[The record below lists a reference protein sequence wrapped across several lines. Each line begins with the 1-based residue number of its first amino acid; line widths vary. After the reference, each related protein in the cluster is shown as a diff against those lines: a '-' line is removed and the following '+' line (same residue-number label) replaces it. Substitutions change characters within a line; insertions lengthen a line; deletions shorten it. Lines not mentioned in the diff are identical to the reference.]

1 MDIMHAKR
9 KAAIF
14 TLSRQQKITPN
25 CNGGREPCGA
35 REAAAAGKQ
44 GGRLPGGFFSLC
56 TCVRADHQ
64 ELLNPGFVL
73 FRQRGEHGYCC

>member
-1 MDIMHAKR
+1 MQREKLV
-9 KAAIF
+9 IF

-25 CNGGREPCGA
+25 CDREGAVRRGA

-44 GGRLPGGFFSLC
+44 GGRLSGGYFFSPC

-64 ELLNPGFVL
+64 ELLNAGFVL
-73 FRQRGEHGYCC
+73 FRQQGERGYCC

>member
-1 MDIMHAKR
+1 MQKE
-9 KAAIF
+9 KPAIF

-25 CNGGREPCGA
+25 CNGGGGRGGA
-35 REAAAAGKQ
+35 GEAAAAGKQ
-44 GGRLPGGFFSLC
+44 GGRLPGGFFSSLC

-73 FRQRGEHGYCC
+73 FRQWGGHAGCC

>member
-1 MDIMHAKR
+1 MR
-9 KAAIF
+9 
-14 TLSRQQKITPN
+14 
-25 CNGGREPCGA
+25 GGA

-44 GGRLPGGFFSLC
+44 GGQLPGGVFFSLC

-73 FRQRGEHGYCC
+73 FRQREGRGGCCGCLQGNGKVP

>member
-14 TLSRQQKITPN
+14 TLSRQQKISPN
-25 CNGGREPCGA
+25 CNGGGNRRGEGGSGCW
-35 REAAAAGKQ
+35 EA
-44 GGRLPGGFFSLC
+44 GRPASRRFFSSLC

-73 FRQRGEHGYCC
+73 FRQRGERGYCC

>member
-9 KAAIF
+9 KAVIF

-25 CNGGREPCGA
+25 CNGGGNVRGEG
-35 REAAAAGKQ
+35 AAAAGKP
-44 GGRLPGGFFSLC
+44 GGRLPDGFFPSLC

-73 FRQRGEHGYCC
+73 FRQRGERGYCC